1 MAHSEAE
8 RGLDLGYPLGVSRG
22 FRARWPVV
30 WTFARAGVLAC
41 AVGSCATVP
50 SSEEQPPQR
59 QVVAKASRVADWN
72 VLAKSL
78 SGLAS
83 VCGAVGK
90 SKEGEATG
98 IAVPATCLFRE
109 GDAKVAESA
118 RPAIT
123 TIARELNR
131 VSEREF
137 WINARGAAGDRNGGR
152 LSAARAQAMVGA
164 LVAAGVSAARLAAV
178 VGIGDSDPTVY
189 GALSGAALVEIIEA
203 PNADEDTAP
212 RRYGGR

>member
-8 RGLDLGYPLGVSRG
+8 RGLDLGYPLWVIRG
-22 FRARWPVV
+22 LRAPWPVV
-30 WTFARAGVLAC
+30 SLFTC
-41 AVGSCATVP
+41 AVFSCATAP
-50 SSEEQPPQR
+50 PADEPPPQR
-59 QVVAKASRVADWN
+59 QVAAKASRVADWN
-72 VLAKSL
+72 LLAKSL

-98 IAVPATCLFRE
+98 IAVPATCLFSE
-109 GDAKVAESA
+109 GESKVADAA
-118 RPAIT
+118 RPAVT
-123 TIARELNR
+123 AIARELNR

-152 LSAARAQAMVGA
+152 LNAARAQAMVGA

-189 GALSGAALVEIIEA
+189 GALSGAALVEIIVA